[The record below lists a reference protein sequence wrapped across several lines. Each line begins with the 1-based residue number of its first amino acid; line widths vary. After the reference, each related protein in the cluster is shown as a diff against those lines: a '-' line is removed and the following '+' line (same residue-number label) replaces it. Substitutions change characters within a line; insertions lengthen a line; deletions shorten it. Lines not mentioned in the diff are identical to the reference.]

1 MQGLKLIIITI
12 LVSAVLIGG
21 LIFWQSSISQD
32 QSLNLE
38 SQEIVDGPLTA
49 EEQKIKNPIIENNMN
64 PRALIKTNQGDIELE
79 LFADMMPITTD
90 NFITLSESGFY
101 DGTKFHR
108 VIDGFMIQAGDPYS
122 KGDDEDLY
130 GRGGPDKNVPDEF
143 VKGELLTNT
152 RGTISMANTGQP
164 NSGGSQWFINT
175 VDNTA
180 LDFDKEPLSSK
191 HPVFGRVVKGMD
203 VVDAISATPVK
214 PVTNIPIQPVIIE
227 SITII
232 KQ

>member
-1 MQGLKLIIITI
+1 MPGIKLIIITF

-21 LIFWQSSISQD
+21 LIFWQNSGSQN
-32 QSLNLE
+32 QNLNMN
-38 SQEIVDGPLTA
+38 SKEIIDGPLIA
-49 EEQKIKNPIIENNMN
+49 EEQRIKNPIIENDMN
-64 PRALIKTNQGDIELE
+64 PKALIKTNYGDIELE
-79 LFADMMPITTD
+79 LFADLMPITTD
-90 NFITLSESGFY
+90 NFMALSESGFY
-101 DGTKFHR
+101 NGTKFHR

-122 KGDDEDLY
+122 KGDDEGLY

-143 VKGELLTNT
+143 IKGELLTNT
-152 RGTISMANTGQP
+152 RGTIAMANTGQP

-191 HPVFGRVVKGMD
+191 HPVFGRVIKGMD
-203 VVDAISATPVK
+203 VVDTISATPVK
-214 PVTNIPIQPVIIE
+214 PISNIPIQAVIIE

-232 KQ
+232 R